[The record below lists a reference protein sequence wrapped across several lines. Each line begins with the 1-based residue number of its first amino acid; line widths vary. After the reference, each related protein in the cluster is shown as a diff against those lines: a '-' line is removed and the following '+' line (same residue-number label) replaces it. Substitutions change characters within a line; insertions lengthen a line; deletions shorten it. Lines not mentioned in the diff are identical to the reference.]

1 MLSEYTQRIAILFSI
16 SAVFHILLKFEAPE
30 VRYTL
35 VKLKGSGGDLVTSPP
50 LNRKVGCSRPTMF
63 RPCCLRAKQHYPA
76 QQINL
81 NKCMLFLRRGSIA
94 VLRDELYSSY
104 VGPFSRGYI
113 VSTVELINESG
124 EKVIK

>member
-1 MLSEYTQRIAILFSI
+1 MFQRTSQSFMVFQNLSKKNLNKIFLTKFEITIPVIALRVHSKDCDLISI
-16 SAVFHILLKFEAPE
+16 SAFFHDLLKFEASE

-63 RPCCLRAKQHYPA
+63 RACCLRARQHYPA

-81 NKCMLFLRRGSIA
+81 IKCMLFLRRG
-94 VLRDELYSSY
+94 
-104 VGPFSRGYI
+104 
-113 VSTVELINESG
+113 
-124 EKVIK
+124 